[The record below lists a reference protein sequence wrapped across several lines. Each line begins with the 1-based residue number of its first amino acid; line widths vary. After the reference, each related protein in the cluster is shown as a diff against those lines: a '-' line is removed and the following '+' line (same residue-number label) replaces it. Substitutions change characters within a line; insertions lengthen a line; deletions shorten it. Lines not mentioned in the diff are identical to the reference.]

1 MSMTITTKIFT
12 KIEALRVSQQ
22 NTGESGANR
31 QVALSKGQVH
41 ANDRKLLMGQFARDL
56 TDNPTRLAAIGRQVI
71 LDLIQDSDI
80 SCIESLTL
88 VLDYFLTD
96 DRSRFDFGLSI
107 EFSEAEAAAI
117 YQLKRLDQAQLKIII
132 TLWQYN
138 RRTVPA
144 KNLKEGS
151 GLSYRQI
158 NIILRKLIYCGL
170 VGRIW
175 RFDNQI
181 GRYRNFYRLSFSV
194 TDRVLQW
201 GFPVP
206 PST

>member
-1 MSMTITTKIFT
+1 MTITTKIFT